1 MPSLH
6 KQLRSTRASSK
17 NKEYMSRRGWFLFL
31 LVGFL
36 WGIPYLFIKVAV
48 DPDNGFTPAT
58 VVCLRTAIGAAIL
71 IPLAIRGGHFSAAL
85 KGYKYVALYA
95 LLEMIG
101 PWILIGTAEQ
111 KISSGLAGLLV
122 ASVPIWATIFASL
135 RGDKTVWQRKR
146 LFGIVVG
153 FIGLI
158 AVVGIESIT
167 GSADALSIFMVLLA
181 SIGYSYAVM
190 MVQGALPGV
199 SGVAINAVAM
209 AITALFYLP
218 FAIAQWPTHTI
229 SAGAIRAVIGLGV
242 LSTGAAFAAF
252 FTLAN
257 IIGVARGSLVTY
269 LNTAC
274 AVVLGVIILDEPLT
288 TGIILGLPL
297 VLIGSYFA
305 SRKPA
310 NT

>member
-1 MPSLH
+1 
-6 KQLRSTRASSK
+6 
-17 NKEYMSRRGWFLFL
+17 MSRRGWALFL
-31 LVGFL
+31 LTGLL
-36 WGIPYLFIKVAV
+36 WGIPYVFIKVAV
-48 DPDNGFTPAT
+48 DPDNGFTPAI

-71 IPLAIRGGHFSAAL
+71 IPWSIKQGSLGAAL
-85 KGYKYVALYA
+85 RGIKYVAPYA

-122 ASVPIWATIFASL
+122 ASVPIWATIFASMK
-135 RGDKTVWQRKR
+135 GDKTVWHHKR
-146 LFGIVVG
+146 LFGLIIG

-158 AVVGIESIT
+158 AVVGIESIK
-167 GSADALSIFMVLLA
+167 GSTDPLSIGMVLLA

-190 MVQGALPGV
+190 FVQEGLPGV

-218 FAIAQWPTHTI
+218 FTIAQWPDHEI
-229 SAGAIRAVIGLGV
+229 SSSAIQAVLGLGI
-242 LSTGAAFAAF
+242 LSTGAAFAIF
-252 FTLAN
+252 FTLTA

-288 TGIILGLPL
+288 IGIILGLPL

-305 SRKPA
+305 SRKSETKTNA
-310 NT
+310 

>member
-1 MPSLH
+1 
-6 KQLRSTRASSK
+6 
-17 NKEYMSRRGWFLFL
+17 MSRRGLFLFI

-36 WGIPYLFIKVAV
+36 WGIPYLFIKIAI
-48 DPDNGFTPAT
+48 DPESGFSPAI

-71 IPLAIRGGHFSAAL
+71 IPLAIKQGQLRAAVRGA
-85 KGYKYVALYA
+85 KYVFFYA

-167 GSADALSIFMVLLA
+167 GSSDPLSIAMVLVA

-190 MVQGALPGV
+190 MVQGALPNV
-199 SGVAINAVAM
+199 SGVAINALAM
-209 AITALFYLP
+209 AMTALFYLP
-218 FAIAQWPTHTI
+218 WAIAQWPTHEI
-229 SAGAIRAVIGLGV
+229 SPSAIRAVVGLGV

-252 FTLAN
+252 FTLAT
-257 IIGVARGSLVTY
+257 IIGVARASLVTY

-274 AVVLGVIILDEPLT
+274 AVVLGVIILNEPLT

-310 NT
+310 NA

>member
-1 MPSLH
+1 
-6 KQLRSTRASSK
+6 
-17 NKEYMSRRGWFLFL
+17 MSRRGWFLFI
-31 LVGFL
+31 LVGVL
-36 WGIPYLFIKVAV
+36 WGVPYLFIKVAV
-48 DPDNGFTPAT
+48 DPANGFTPAIL
-58 VVCLRTAIGAAIL
+58 VCLRTAIGAAIL
-71 IPLAIRGGHFSAAL
+71 IPMAVKQGQLGSALRGAKF
-85 KGYKYVALYA
+85 VFFYA

-122 ASVPIWATIFASL
+122 ASVPIWATIFASMD
-135 RGDKTVWQRKR
+135 GDKSVWHHKR
-146 LFGIVVG
+146 LLGIIVG
-153 FIGLI
+153 FIGLV

-167 GSADALSIFMVLLA
+167 GSADPLSIFMVLIA

-190 MVQGALPGV
+190 MVQKALPGV
-199 SGVAINAVAM
+199 SGIAINAVAM
-209 AITALFYLP
+209 AMTALFYLP
-218 FAIAQWPTHTI
+218 WAIAQWPSHAI

-242 LSTGAAFAAF
+242 LSTGAAFVAF
-252 FTLAN
+252 FTLTS

-274 AVVLGVIILDEPLT
+274 AVLLGVIILNEPLT
-288 TGIILGLPL
+288 VGIILGLPL

-310 NT
+310 DA

>member
-1 MPSLH
+1 
-6 KQLRSTRASSK
+6 
-17 NKEYMSRRGWFLFL
+17 MSRRGWALFL
-31 LVGFL
+31 LTGLL

-48 DPDNGFTPAT
+48 DPDNGFTPAI

-71 IPLAIRGGHFSAAL
+71 IPWSIKQGSLGAAL
-85 KGYKYVALYA
+85 RGIKYVAPYA

-122 ASVPIWATIFASL
+122 ASVPIWATIFASMK
-135 RGDKTVWQRKR
+135 GDKTVWHHKR
-146 LFGIVVG
+146 LFGLVIG
-153 FIGLI
+153 FIGLV
-158 AVVGIESIT
+158 AVVGIESIK
-167 GSADALSIFMVLLA
+167 GSADPLSIGMVLLA

-190 MVQGALPGV
+190 FVQEGLPGV

-218 FAIAQWPTHTI
+218 FTIAQWPEHEI
-229 SAGAIRAVIGLGV
+229 SSSAIQAVLGLGI
-242 LSTGAAFAAF
+242 LSTGLAFAIF
-252 FTLAN
+252 FTLTA

-288 TGIILGLPL
+288 IGIILGLPL

-305 SRKPA
+305 SRKSEA
-310 NT
+310 KTNA

>member
-1 MPSLH
+1 
-6 KQLRSTRASSK
+6 
-17 NKEYMSRRGWFLFL
+17 MSRRGWFLFI

-36 WGIPYLFIKVAV
+36 WGVPYLFIKVAV
-48 DPDNGFTPAT
+48 NPEDGFTPAV

-71 IPLAIRGGHFSAAL
+71 IPLAMRQGQLGAAL
-85 KGYKYVALYA
+85 RGAKYVFAYA

-111 KISSGLAGLLV
+111 KIPSGLAGLLV
-122 ASVPIWATIFASL
+122 ASVPIWATIFASM
-135 RGDKTVWQRKR
+135 RGDKTVWQKKR
-146 LFGIVVG
+146 LFGIIVG

-167 GSADALSIFMVLLA
+167 GSADPLSIFMVLLA

-190 MVQGALPGV
+190 MVQGALPNV
-199 SGVAINAVAM
+199 SGIAINAVAM
-209 AITALFYLP
+209 AMAALFYLP
-218 FAIAQWPTHTI
+218 WAIVQWPTHHI
-229 SAGAIRAVIGLGV
+229 SAGAIRAVVGLGV
-242 LSTGAAFAAF
+242 LSTGAAFVAF
-252 FTLAN
+252 FTLAT

-274 AVVLGVIILDEPLT
+274 AVVLGVIILNEPLT
-288 TGIILGLPL
+288 IGIILGLPL

-305 SRKPA
+305 SRKPEKA
-310 NT
+310 SIQP

>member
-1 MPSLH
+1 
-6 KQLRSTRASSK
+6 
-17 NKEYMSRRGWFLFL
+17 MSRRGWFLFL

-71 IPLAIRGGHFSAAL
+71 IPLAIRGGHFSSAL

-218 FAIAQWPTHTI
+218 FAIAQWPTHAI
-229 SAGAIRAVIGLGV
+229 SAGAIRAIIGLGV

>member
-1 MPSLH
+1 
-6 KQLRSTRASSK
+6 
-17 NKEYMSRRGWFLFL
+17 MSRRGWFLFI

-36 WGIPYLFIKVAV
+36 WGVPYLFIKIAV
-48 DPDNGFTPAT
+48 DPENGFSPAI
-58 VVCLRTAIGAAIL
+58 VVCLRTAIGAVIL
-71 IPLAIRGGHFSAAL
+71 IPLAIKQRQLGSAVR
-85 KGYKYVALYA
+85 GYKYVAFYA

-122 ASVPIWATIFASL
+122 ASVPIWATIFASM
-135 RGDKTVWQRKR
+135 RGDKTVWHHKR
-146 LFGIVVG
+146 LIGIVIG

-158 AVVGIESIT
+158 AVVGIESIS
-167 GSADALSIFMVLLA
+167 GGADPLSIAMVLVA

-199 SGVAINAVAM
+199 SGIAINAVAM
-209 AITALFYLP
+209 TMTALFYLP
-218 FAIAQWPTHTI
+218 WTIVQWPTHQI
-229 SAGAIRAVIGLGV
+229 SDGAIRAILGLGI

-252 FTLAN
+252 FTLAS

-269 LNTAC
+269 LNTAF
-274 AVVLGVIILDEPLT
+274 AVVLGVVILKEPLT
-288 TGIILGLPL
+288 VGIILGLPL

-305 SRKPA
+305 SRKPVTA
-310 NT
+310 

>member
-1 MPSLH
+1 
-6 KQLRSTRASSK
+6 
-17 NKEYMSRRGWFLFL
+17 MSRRGLFLFI

-36 WGIPYLFIKVAV
+36 WGIPYLFIKIAI
-48 DPDNGFTPAT
+48 DPESGFTPAI

-71 IPLAIRGGHFSAAL
+71 IPLAIKQGQLGAAVRGA
-85 KGYKYVALYA
+85 KYVFFYA

-167 GSADALSIFMVLLA
+167 GSSDPLSIAMVLVA

-190 MVQGALPGV
+190 MVQGALPNV
-199 SGVAINAVAM
+199 SGIAINAVAM
-209 AITALFYLP
+209 AMTALFYAP
-218 FAIAQWPTHTI
+218 WAIAQWPAHEI
-229 SAGAIRAVIGLGV
+229 SQGAIRAIIGLGV

-257 IIGVARGSLVTY
+257 IIGVARASLVTY

-274 AVVLGVIILDEPLT
+274 AVVLGVIILNEPLT

-310 NT
+310 NA

>member
-1 MPSLH
+1 
-6 KQLRSTRASSK
+6 
-17 NKEYMSRRGWFLFL
+17 MSRRAWFLFI

-48 DPDNGFTPAT
+48 DPDNGFSPAT
-58 VVCLRTAIGAAIL
+58 VVFLRTAIGAAIL
-71 IPLAIRGGHFSAAL
+71 IPIAIKQRQLIAAVRGWR
-85 KGYKYVALYA
+85 YVAGYA

-122 ASVPIWATIFASL
+122 ASVPIWATIFASM
-135 RGDKTVWQRKR
+135 RGDKTVWHHKR
-146 LFGIVVG
+146 LLGIVIG

-158 AVVGIESIT
+158 AVVGFESIT
-167 GSADALSIFMVLLA
+167 GSADPLSIGMVLVA

-190 MVQGALPGV
+190 MVQGALPHV
-199 SGVAINAVAM
+199 SGIAINAVAM

-218 FAIAQWPTHTI
+218 FSIVQWPTHEI
-229 SAGAIRAVIGLGV
+229 SQDAIRAIVGLGV

-257 IIGVARGSLVTY
+257 MIGVARGSLVTY
-269 LNTAC
+269 LNTAF
-274 AVVLGVIILDEPLT
+274 AVVLGVVILGEPLT

-305 SRKPA
+305 SRKPV
-310 NT
+310 TK

>member
-1 MPSLH
+1 
-6 KQLRSTRASSK
+6 
-17 NKEYMSRRGWFLFL
+17 MSRRGWFLFI

-48 DPDNGFTPAT
+48 DPENGFSPAI

-71 IPLAIRGGHFSAAL
+71 IPFAIKQKQLIPAIRGI
-85 KGYKYVALYA
+85 KYVSLYA

-122 ASVPIWATIFASL
+122 ASVPIWATIFASM
-135 RGDKTVWQRKR
+135 RGDKSVWHHTR
-146 LFGIVVG
+146 LIGIIVG

-167 GSADALSIFMVLLA
+167 GSADPLSIGMVLVA
-181 SIGYSYAVM
+181 AIGYSYAVM
-190 MVQGALPGV
+190 MVQTALPDV
-199 SGVAINAVAM
+199 SGIAINAVAM
-209 AITALFYLP
+209 ALTAIFYLP
-218 FAIAQWPTHTI
+218 WTLIQWPEHHI
-229 SAGAIRAVIGLGV
+229 SMSAINAVIGLGV
-242 LSTGAAFAAF
+242 LSTGAAFVAF
-252 FTLAN
+252 FALTS

-269 LNTAC
+269 LNTAF
-274 AVVLGVIILDEPLT
+274 AVVLGVIILSEPLT
-288 TGIILGLPL
+288 FGIIIGLPL
-297 VLIGSYFA
+297 VLIGSYLA

-310 NT
+310 STQA

>member
-1 MPSLH
+1 
-6 KQLRSTRASSK
+6 
-17 NKEYMSRRGWFLFL
+17 MSRRGWFLFL

-36 WGIPYLFIKVAV
+36 WGIPYLFIKIAV
-48 DPDNGFTPAT
+48 DPEDGFTPAT

-71 IPLAIRGGHFSAAL
+71 IPIAIKQRHFISAIRGWRHVAA
-85 KGYKYVALYA
+85 YA

-122 ASVPIWATIFASL
+122 ASVPIWATIFASM
-135 RGDKTVWQRKR
+135 RGDKTVWHHKR

-153 FIGLI
+153 FIGLV
-158 AVVGIESIT
+158 AVVGIESIK
-167 GSADALSIFMVLLA
+167 GSADPLSIFMVLLA

-190 MVQGALPGV
+190 MVQSALPDV
-199 SGVAINAVAM
+199 SGIAINALAM
-209 AITALFYLP
+209 LMTAIFYLP
-218 FAIAQWPTHTI
+218 WAIVQWPTHHI
-229 SAGAIRAVIGLGV
+229 SDGAIRAIVGLGV

-252 FTLAN
+252 FTLAS

-274 AVVLGVIILDEPLT
+274 AVVLGVIILNEPLT
-288 TGIILGLPL
+288 VGIVLGLPL

-305 SRKPA
+305 SRKPVSA
-310 NT
+310 